1 MASSNL
7 EIWYCD
13 NITSGPWPFALLALP
28 LAGAYFYGQHKQKL
42 GWILIGV
49 WIPIQLTLSFINNIV
64 VSCPDDV
71 ATQVMQQQQQP
82 PQQQ

>member
-7 EIWYCD
+7 ELWYCD

-28 LAGAYFYGQHKQKL
+28 LAGAYLYGQKKQQL
-42 GWILIGV
+42 AWILIGV
-49 WIPIQLTLSFINNIV
+49 WIPIQLAMSFVNNIV

-82 PQQQ
+82 EQK